1 MRLSWRPT
9 LSHRWAVLAAG
20 LTVAAAWPATAHAQ
34 PRTQPQ
40 PQPKT
45 LSAED
50 GKGTVDAVVPGMLR
64 LRLKGGEF
72 WNVVPAPNATVSV
85 VGTAAREMLQPGQ
98 FVSCSLTL
106 DEFGKVAAPVAQI
119 TFPGGGLPG
128 VVAGGLGL
136 AESGAKR
143 VPGRR
148 DAGTYLVSGPIKLVS
163 DDVVTVQAGRERFDI
178 TVSAETELLV
188 KTTNYSLAAPG
199 DEVEVEGLYINK
211 GALQATTL
219 SITLANPVTPPS
231 KNRGPKRPAK

>member
-9 LSHRWAVLAAG
+9 PSHRWAALAAC
-20 LTVAAAWPATAHAQ
+20 LTVAAAWPGTAHAQ
-34 PRTQPQ
+34 AR

-50 GKGTVDAVVPGMLR
+50 GKGTVDAVMPGMLR

-72 WNVVPAPNATVSV
+72 WNVVPAPNAQVSV
-85 VGTAAREMLQPGQ
+85 VGTASREMLQPGQ
-98 FVSCSLTL
+98 FVSCSLML

-119 TFPGGGLPG
+119 MFPGGGLPS
-128 VVAGGLGL
+128 VVAGGLGI
-136 AESGAKR
+136 AEQGAKR
-143 VPGRR
+143 VPGKR
-148 DAGTYLVSGPIKLVS
+148 DPGTYLVSGPIKLVN

-188 KTTNYSLAAPG
+188 KTTNYALATPG
-199 DEVEVEGLYINK
+199 DQVEVEGLFMSK

-219 SITLANPVTPPS
+219 SITLANPVTPPT
-231 KNRGPKRPAK
+231 KTRGPKRPAK

>member
-1 MRLSWRPT
+1 MRLSWSPT
-9 LSHRWAVLAAG
+9 LPHHWAVLAAG
-20 LTVAAAWPATAHAQ
+20 LTLAAVWPGSAHGQ
-34 PRTQPQ
+34 PR

-72 WNVVPAPNATVSV
+72 WNVVPAPNAQVSV

-98 FVSCSLTL
+98 FVSCSLML
-106 DEFGKVAAPVAQI
+106 DEFGKVAAPVAQV

-128 VVAGGLGL
+128 VVAGGLGI
-136 AESGAKR
+136 AEQGAKR
-143 VPGRR
+143 VPGKR
-148 DAGTYLVSGPIKLVS
+148 DPGTYLVSGPIKFVN

-188 KTTNYSLAAPG
+188 KTTNYSLATPG
-199 DEVEVEGLYINK
+199 DQVEVEGLYLTR

-219 SITLANPVTPPS
+219 SITLANPVTPPT